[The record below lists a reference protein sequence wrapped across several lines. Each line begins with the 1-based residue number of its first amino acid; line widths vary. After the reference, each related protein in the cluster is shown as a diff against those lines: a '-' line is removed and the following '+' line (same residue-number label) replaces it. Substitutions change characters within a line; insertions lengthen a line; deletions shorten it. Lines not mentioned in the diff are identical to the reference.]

1 MFDYFLTHATNCQ
14 KIENKPPCLKHL
26 IALVWLVLGQVH
38 YDLKKGQMAMQI
50 SWISPQLIYKSE
62 FSNS

>member
-14 KIENKPPCLKHL
+14 KIENKPPCPKHL

-38 YDLKKGQMAMQI
+38 YRFKKKVTNGYANFLDFPAANLQVRV
-50 SWISPQLIYKSE
+50 L
-62 FSNS
+62 